1 MIMKMK
7 KFIFLLLMGLFL
19 FLCGCV
25 VLTITEEL
33 ENPFVITMTWN
44 GETLIPDQ
52 ETGELPEQ
60 ILDGDGAVVRA
71 RIADEDGKIVIP
83 EIYEWYLKGELIQEG
98 TEELYLDSTLEVG
111 IYWLD
116 LIVGKGEILSSE
128 QLDFV
133 VVQ

>member
-1 MIMKMK
+1 
-7 KFIFLLLMGLFL
+7 MGLFL
-19 FLCGCV
+19 FLFGCV

-52 ETGELPEQ
+52 DTGELPEQ
-60 ILDGDGAVVRA
+60 ILDGNGAVVSA
-71 RIADEDGKIVIP
+71 CIFDEDGKIVIP

-98 TEELYLDSTLEVG
+98 AEEIYLDSTLGVG
-111 IYWLD
+111 VYWLD